1 MILKEKHTGLQI
13 PTEAK
18 ILEQM
23 DLEFKNQL
31 FIKHIKEI
39 KEGFSEMQQKQENIS
54 KNQTEISEMKNVMAE
69 IKKTMD

>member
-54 KNQTEISEMKNVMAE
+54 KN
-69 IKKTMD
+69 